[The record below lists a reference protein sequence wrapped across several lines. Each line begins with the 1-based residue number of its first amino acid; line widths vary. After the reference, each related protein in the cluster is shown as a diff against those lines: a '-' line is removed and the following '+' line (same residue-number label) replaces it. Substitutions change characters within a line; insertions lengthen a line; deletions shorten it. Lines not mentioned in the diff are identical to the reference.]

1 MLSNREFVRE
11 SLGLHLFFARIMKEH
26 AFFMEIGFTPKDRN
40 FTEAADA
47 FRIAFDRILE
57 EVIRLSDCSIGA
69 EYLDS
74 EEAITPYTLRAE
86 EASIFYTGVRIN
98 TELTR
103 MESELSADGQCREDN
118 MKVQRVH
125 DLNQRIIDLLSRFID
140 FKMRVLDD
148 MLTCKMFTVNYPLLI
163 DHIMR
168 EAILYRMLLQ
178 RLNENEEV
186 DIEREAIEQEM
197 FWNRIMAEHS
207 LFIRGLLDPT
217 ENDLIVAANNFGNEF
232 NALYE
237 RSREAMDLTMSISQ
251 LTQDSLDATMRISE
265 FNAQGTQGILDCKV
279 RSIII
284 PLLGDHVLR
293 ESNHFIR
300 LLRKYSG

>member
-1 MLSNREFVRE
+1 
-11 SLGLHLFFARIMKEH
+11 
-26 AFFMEIGFTPKDRN
+26 
-40 FTEAADA
+40 
-47 FRIAFDRILE
+47 
-57 EVIRLSDCSIGA
+57 
-69 EYLDS
+69 
-74 EEAITPYTLRAE
+74 
-86 EASIFYTGVRIN
+86 
-98 TELTR
+98 
-103 MESELSADGQCREDN
+103 

-265 FNAQGTQGILDCKV
+265 FNA
-279 RSIII
+279 
-284 PLLGDHVLR
+284 
-293 ESNHFIR
+293 
-300 LLRKYSG
+300 